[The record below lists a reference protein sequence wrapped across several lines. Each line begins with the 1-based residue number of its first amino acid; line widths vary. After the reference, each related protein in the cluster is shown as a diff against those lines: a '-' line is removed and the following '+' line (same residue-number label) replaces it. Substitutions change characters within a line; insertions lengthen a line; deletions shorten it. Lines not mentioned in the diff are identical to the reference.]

1 MVNEIESILRI
12 LIENT
17 GAKWSIRK
25 LSMLREI
32 NYKSAYNAV
41 VALEKQ
47 GVVSLQKLGNMT
59 LCSFNGKF
67 NPLVFKVE
75 YERRNDLIKNK
86 DFKIICS
93 RLEEIKSPFIALL
106 FGSWAKKTATKN
118 SDIDI
123 LFVTDEKIGK
133 EIKHAVSLIPLKIHP
148 TIVSYD
154 GFIEMADSRQFSVV
168 TEAIKNNIILN
179 GIESYYGF
187 LKNAR

>member
-1 MVNEIESILRI
+1 MVNEIENILRI

-17 GAKWSIRK
+17 GEKWSIRK
-25 LSMLREI
+25 LSKLRKI

-41 VALEKQ
+41 MALEKQ

-67 NPLVFKVE
+67 NPFVFKIE
-75 YERRNDLIKNK
+75 YERRNDLLKDKN
-86 DFKIICS
+86 FKVIYS
-93 RLEEIKSPFIALL
+93 RLDEIKSPFIALL

-123 LFVTDEKIGK
+123 LFIADDKIGK
-133 EIKHAVSLIPLKIHP
+133 EVKQTISLIPLKIHP
-148 TIVSYD
+148 TIVSYEE
-154 GFIEMADSRQFSVV
+154 FIEMANSRQFSVV
-168 TEAIKNNIILN
+168 TEAIKNNVILN